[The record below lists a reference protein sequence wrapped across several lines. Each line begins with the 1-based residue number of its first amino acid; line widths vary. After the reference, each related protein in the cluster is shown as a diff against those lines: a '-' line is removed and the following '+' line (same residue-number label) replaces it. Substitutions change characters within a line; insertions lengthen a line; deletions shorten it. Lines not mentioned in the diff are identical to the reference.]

1 MSAPGSPGSATLP
14 PAGPGA
20 HEADAGM
27 EQARLREPAHQVS
40 PRAVRYWTVNALIGG
55 VVTWAVLFAIAW
67 FLPEGRWWATAL
79 EWFFVLV
86 MVGNVVEVL
95 LEPVIRFRRT
105 RWEVAADR
113 VFVQT
118 GWLSRD
124 QRIAPLSRVQTVDTH
139 RGAVMRLYGLANI
152 TVTTASAAG
161 PITIPCLDSDL
172 ADRVTAELA
181 RITGRSGGDAT

>member
-1 MSAPGSPGSATLP
+1 MTSTATPVPEAPTDA
-14 PAGPGA
+14 AG
-20 HEADAGM
+20 D
-27 EQARLREPAHQVS
+27 RLREPAHRVS
-40 PRAVRYWTVNALIGG
+40 PRAVRYWVVNSLIGN
-55 VVTWAVLFAIAW
+55 VVVWAILFAVYW
-67 FLPEGRWWATAL
+67 FLPDRWWADAL
-79 EWFFVLV
+79 GWLFVV
-86 MVGNVVEVL
+86 IMAVNVVEVL
-95 LEPVIRFRRT
+95 VEPTIRYRRT
-105 RWEVAADR
+105 RWEVAGDK

-172 ADRVTAELA
+172 ADRVTADLA
-181 RITGRSGGDAT
+181 RITGQTHGDAT

>member
-1 MSAPGSPGSATLP
+1 MSTPGTAVPLAGRGAT
-14 PAGPGA
+14 GT
-20 HEADAGM
+20 GM
-27 EQARLREPAHQVS
+27 PSGRLREPAHRVS
-40 PRAVRYWTVNALIGG
+40 PRAVRYWTVNVLLEGL
-55 VVTWAVLFAIAW
+55 VTWVVLFVIAW
-67 FLPEGRWWATAL
+67 FLPEGRWWSSAL
-79 EWFFVLV
+79 VWFFLLV
-86 MVGNVVEVL
+86 MAGNVVAVV
-95 LEPVIRFRRT
+95 LEPAIRYRRT
-105 RWEVAADR
+105 RWEVAGDR

-161 PITIPCLDSDL
+161 PITIPSLDSDL

-181 RITGRSGGDAT
+181 RTTGQARGDAT

>member
-1 MSAPGSPGSATLP
+1 MTSERGAVISELTDTTPEAGLP
-14 PAGPGA
+14 AAG
-20 HEADAGM
+20 
-27 EQARLREPAHQVS
+27 LREPAHQVS
-40 PRAVRYWTVNALIGG
+40 PRAVRYWTVNSLIAG
-55 VVTWAVLFAIAW
+55 VITWGVLFAISW

-79 EWFFVLV
+79 TWLFIVA
-86 MVGNVVEVL
+86 MAANVVEVVV
-95 LEPVIRFRRT
+95 EPLVRYQRT
-105 RWEVAADR
+105 RWEVSGGR

-139 RGAVMRLYGLANI
+139 RGAIMRLYGLAEI

-172 ADRVTAELA
+172 AERVTAELA
-181 RITGRSGGDAT
+181 RITGQTQGDAT

>member
-1 MSAPGSPGSATLP
+1 MNG
-14 PAGPGA
+14 
-20 HEADAGM
+20 E
-27 EQARLREPAHQVS
+27 RLREPAHRVS
-40 PRAVRYWTVNALIGG
+40 SRAVRYWAVNSLLGG
-55 VVTWAVLFAIAW
+55 VATWVVLFVIAW
-67 FLPEGRWWATAL
+67 FLPEGRWWSTAL
-79 EWFFVLV
+79 VWLFVLAMAV
-86 MVGNVVEVL
+86 NVVEVV
-95 LEPVIRFRRT
+95 LEPVIRYRRT
-105 RWEVAADR
+105 RWEVTGER

-172 ADRVTAELA
+172 ADRVTADLA
-181 RITGRSGGDAT
+181 RITGQTSGDAT